1 MRTFSRS
8 CNRSGISSTRRRILS
23 PVSPRRSIGGAVVQ
37 WLRDGLGLIRTA
49 AEIETLAATVPDN
62 GGVYLVPA
70 FTGLGA
76 PHWDPYARGTI
87 VGITRGTTA
96 GHLARA
102 ALEAVAYQSYD
113 VLSAMER
120 DAGIRL
126 TELRVDGGASRNDGL
141 MQFQADLLGVP
152 VVRPRVVETTALG
165 AACLAGLAVDLP
177 VADRQEIARHW
188 QVERAL
194 TPGRS
199 RGEMDGLH
207 REWQRAVGRSR
218 DWVAV

>member
-1 MRTFSRS
+1 M
-8 CNRSGISSTRRRILS
+8 
-23 PVSPRRSIGGAVVQ
+23 Q